1 MRNVMRRIWDK
12 LFFIKLF
19 WYCSLILALLL
30 LISGYFQR
38 NVIFTIVA
46 LIIGISFRYFGDTL
60 VFTDINKRIERRL
73 TK

>member
-1 MRNVMRRIWDK
+1 MRNVTQK
-12 LFFIKLF
+12 QQNKHFFLKLF

-30 LISGYFQR
+30 LVSGYFQK
-38 NVIFTIVA
+38 NTIFTIVA
-46 LIIGISFRYFGDTL
+46 LIIGFSFRYFGDTL